1 MKKLSSK
8 KKTDP
13 WPVYCLHN
21 QQNLPGQLFTKIDH
35 RNAEI
40 PQDVLFWTNSTKTN
54 PVNFLRK

>member
-1 MKKLSSK
+1 MKKLSLK

-40 PQDVLFWTNSTKTN
+40 PQHVLFWTN
-54 PVNFLRK
+54 